1 MRANCSNGSAC
12 PADSSQEL
20 PVALLPGSLRLVFT
34 VVSAVMMG
42 LIMFSLGCSV
52 ELRKLWSHIRRPW
65 GIAVGLLCQF
75 GLMPL
80 IAYLLALSFSLTTA
94 QAIAVLIM
102 GCCPGGASSNI
113 LTFWVDGDMDLSIS
127 MTTCS
132 TVAALGMMP
141 LCLYLYTLS
150 WNYEKNYFTIP
161 YQNIGISL
169 VCLTIPVAFG
179 VYVNYRCPK
188 QSKIILKIGAIIGG
202 LLLLVV
208 TVAGV
213 VLSRESWNP
222 DITLLTISFIFPLIG
237 YIAGFL
243 LALLTHHSWQRCRT
257 ISLET
262 GAQNIQMC
270 LTMLQLSFSTQQLVQ
285 MISFPLTYGLFQML
299 DGVLIVA
306 AYKLYKRRLKNKHRE
321 KPGCAEGCRDE
332 RSTSPKETSAFL
344 EVNEE
349 VAVTPGSSEP
359 AAPHAAPEPTGRVSS
374 RAQ

>member
-1 MRANCSNGSAC
+1 M
-12 PADSSQEL
+12 
-20 PVALLPGSLRLVFT
+20 
-34 VVSAVMMG
+34 
-42 LIMFSLGCSV
+42 
-52 ELRKLWSHIRRPW
+52 
-65 GIAVGLLCQF
+65 
-75 GLMPL
+75 
-80 IAYLLALSFSLTTA
+80 
-94 QAIAVLIM
+94 
-102 GCCPGGASSNI
+102 
-113 LTFWVDGDMDLSIS
+113 
-127 MTTCS
+127 
-132 TVAALGMMP
+132 
-141 LCLYLYTLS
+141 
-150 WNYEKNYFTIP
+150 
-161 YQNIGISL
+161 
-169 VCLTIPVAFG
+169 CLTIPVAFG

-299 DGVLIVA
+299 DGILIVA

-359 AAPHAAPEPTGRVSS
+359 PAPHAALEPTGRVSS
-374 RAQ
+374 CAQ